1 MHVAPADFRSVR
13 TGNLVVRFAMLGEA
27 AYVLAE
33 LPRAGS
39 PGTPLEDLCVRPHW
53 AFVVDGTIEVE
64 SEGARRTVEAGT
76 AFHVPAGLEHR
87 MFATGPS
94 RLAAF
99 EPVDP
104 SRDLS
109 DASLRADGYDIL
121 PRPAD
126 IGRSLVV
133 PPAGP
138 ESGRAPDPGKIVASA
153 VTMGDRILTRA
164 RFGPRSGYTSAF
176 CDLPHW
182 GLVTAG
188 SLAIEWEDDVEV
200 VTAGDVFYCASGPP
214 GHRFLAA
221 DPAAMIDF
229 TPLAAIVPGIRLQ
242 GWRPLP
248 PAKER
253 RRRPRS
259 TRKTVE
265 VAPLL

>member
-1 MHVAPADFRSVR
+1 MHVAPAAFRSVR
-13 TGNLVVRFAMLGEA
+13 TGRLVAHFAMLGDL

-33 LPRAGS
+33 VPRTGSAG
-39 PGTPLEDLCVRPHW
+39 TALEEPCVRPHW
-53 AFVVDGTIEVE
+53 AFVVEGTIEVE
-64 SEGARRTVEAGT
+64 VNGDRRSVDAGT

-87 MFATGPS
+87 LFSTGPA
-94 RLAAF
+94 RLAGF

-109 DASLRADGYDIL
+109 DERLRADGYDIL

-126 IGRSLVV
+126 IGRDLVV
-133 PPAGP
+133 PPAGV
-138 ESGRAPDPGKIVASA
+138 ESARAPDPGEIVASA

-200 VTAGDVFYCASGPP
+200 VTAGDVFHCASGPP

-229 TPLAAIVPGIRLQ
+229 TPAAAIVSGSRLQ

-248 PAKER
+248 KVAEIR
-253 RRRPRS
+253 RGSRQAPR
-259 TRKTVE
+259 TVE